1 MGLYDDLQGV
11 ATGLLRQFKQGSI
24 YHVTRTPG
32 AGPAYKPASPTE
44 TRTLI
49 QGAVARGVLQQY
61 VAQGLALTGDLQ
73 VTVEAVR
80 GAAVSLAD
88 VIEIDGIR
96 YTVVSKINNPAAG
109 TAVVV
114 VLIVRR

>member
-1 MGLYDDLQGV
+1 MGLYADLQGV
-11 ATGLLRQFKQGSI
+11 ATGLLRQFAQGAV

-32 AGPAYKPASPTE
+32 AGPAYKPAAPTE

-49 QGAVARGVLQQY
+49 QGAVVRGVLQQY
-61 VAQGLALTGDLQ
+61 IAQGLGITGDLQ

-88 VIEIDGIR
+88 VLEIDGVR
-96 YTVVSKINNPAAG
+96 YAVVSKINNPAAG
-109 TAVVV
+109 TPVVV